1 MEALVTPHRLIVYL
15 DVKSP
20 YAFLAK
26 DPAYQLEDEFNIE
39 IDWRPLTLD
48 IPSYLGSAKT
58 NTRGEVVESK
68 RSPQQWLAVRYAYM
82 DAKRYAR
89 LNDIILYGTQ
99 KIWDSSFAGIAMLWA
114 KQHGRKELRSYLD
127 IVYERFW
134 RRDLD
139 IENSEVMASVLLEAG
154 VNTDGFVDYLYGQ
167 GRLIHDELQGK
178 LHPPGIFGV
187 PTFVIDGEIY
197 FCREHLPSIRCLLSG
212 CKGRAPD
219 VAYQHFG
226 G

>member
-15 DVKSP
+15 DIKSP

-26 DPAYQLEDEFNIE
+26 DPAYQLEEEFNIE

-139 IENSEVMASVLLEAG
+139 IENAEVMASVLLEAG

-167 GRLIHDELQGK
+167 GRRIHDELQGK
-178 LHPPGIFGV
+178 LHPAGIFGV
-187 PTFVIDGEIY
+187 PTFVIDDEIY
-197 FCREHLPSIRCLLSG
+197 FGREHLPSIRWHLSG

-226 G
+226 D

>member
-15 DVKSP
+15 DIKSP

-26 DPAYQLEDEFNIE
+26 DPAYQLEEEFNIE

-89 LNDIILYGTQ
+89 LNNIILYGTQ

-139 IENSEVMASVLLEAG
+139 IENSEVMVSALLDAG

-167 GRLIHDELQGK
+167 GRLIHDELLGM
-178 LHPPGIFGV
+178 LHPAGFFGV
-187 PTFVIDGEIY
+187 PTFVIDDEIY
-197 FCREHLPSIRCLLSG
+197 FGREHLPSIRWHLSG

-226 G
+226 D

>member
-1 MEALVTPHRLIVYL
+1 
-15 DVKSP
+15 
-20 YAFLAK
+20 
-26 DPAYQLEDEFNIE
+26 
-39 IDWRPLTLD
+39 
-48 IPSYLGSAKT
+48 
-58 NTRGEVVESK
+58 
-68 RSPQQWLAVRYAYM
+68 
-82 DAKRYAR
+82 
-89 LNDIILYGTQ
+89 
-99 KIWDSSFAGIAMLWA
+99 MLWG

-178 LHPPGIFGV
+178 LYPAGIFGV

-197 FCREHLPSIRCLLSG
+197 FGREHLPSIRWHLSG

>member
-1 MEALVTPHRLIVYL
+1 MEALATAHRLIVYL
-15 DVKSP
+15 DIKSP
-20 YAFLAK
+20 YAYLAK
-26 DPAYQLEDEFNIE
+26 DPAYQLEEEFNIE

-58 NTRGEVVESK
+58 NTQGEVVESK

-114 KQHGRKELRSYLD
+114 KEQGRKELRSYLD

-139 IENSEVMASVLLEAG
+139 IENSEVMASLLLEAG
-154 VNTDGFVDYLYGQ
+154 VSTDGFLDYLHGP
-167 GRLIHDELQGK
+167 GRLIHDELQGN
-178 LHPPGIFGV
+178 LHPAGIFGV

-197 FCREHLPSIRCLLSG
+197 FGREHLPSIRWHLSG
-212 CKGRAPD
+212 CNGKAPD
-219 VAYQHFG
+219 IAYQHFG
-226 G
+226 D

>member
-15 DVKSP
+15 DIKSP

-26 DPAYQLEDEFNIE
+26 DPAYQLEEEFNIE
-39 IDWRPLTLD
+39 IDWRLLTLD

-139 IENSEVMASVLLEAG
+139 IENAEVMASVLLEAG

-167 GRLIHDELQGK
+167 GRRIHDELQGK
-178 LHPPGIFGV
+178 LHPAGIFGV
-187 PTFVIDGEIY
+187 PTFVIDDEIY
-197 FCREHLPSIRCLLSG
+197 FGREHLPSIRWHLSG

-226 G
+226 D

>member
-1 MEALVTPHRLIVYL
+1 MEALATAHRLIVYL
-15 DVKSP
+15 DIKSP
-20 YAFLAK
+20 YAYLAK
-26 DPAYQLEDEFNIE
+26 DPAYQLEEEFNIE

-58 NTRGEVVESK
+58 NTQGEVVESK

-114 KQHGRKELRSYLD
+114 KEQGRKELRSYLD

-139 IENSEVMASVLLEAG
+139 IENSEVMASLLLEAG
-154 VNTDGFVDYLYGQ
+154 VSTDGFLDYLQGP
-167 GRLIHDELQGK
+167 GRLIHDELQGN
-178 LHPPGIFGV
+178 LHPAGIFGV

-197 FCREHLPSIRCLLSG
+197 FGREHLPSIRWHLSG
-212 CKGRAPD
+212 CNGKAPD
-219 VAYQHFG
+219 IAYQHFG
-226 G
+226 D

>member
-139 IENSEVMASVLLEAG
+139 IENAEVMASVLLEAG

-167 GRLIHDELQGK
+167 GRRIHDELQGK
-178 LHPPGIFGV
+178 LHPAGIFGV
-187 PTFVIDGEIY
+187 PTFVIDDEIY
-197 FCREHLPSIRCLLSG
+197 FGREHLPSIRWHLSG

>member
-1 MEALVTPHRLIVYL
+1 MEALATAHRLIVYL
-15 DVKSP
+15 DIKSP
-20 YAFLAK
+20 YAYLAK
-26 DPAYQLEDEFNIE
+26 DPAYQLEEEFNIE

-58 NTRGEVVESK
+58 NTQGEVVESK

-114 KQHGRKELRSYLD
+114 KEQGRKELRSYLD

-139 IENSEVMASVLLEAG
+139 IENSEVMASLLLEAG
-154 VNTDGFVDYLYGQ
+154 VSTDGFLDYLHGP
-167 GRLIHDELQGK
+167 GRLIHDELQGN
-178 LHPPGIFGV
+178 LHPAGIFGV

-197 FCREHLPSIRCLLSG
+197 FGREHLPSIRWHMSG
-212 CKGRAPD
+212 CNGNAPD
-219 VAYQHFG
+219 IAYQHFG
-226 G
+226 D